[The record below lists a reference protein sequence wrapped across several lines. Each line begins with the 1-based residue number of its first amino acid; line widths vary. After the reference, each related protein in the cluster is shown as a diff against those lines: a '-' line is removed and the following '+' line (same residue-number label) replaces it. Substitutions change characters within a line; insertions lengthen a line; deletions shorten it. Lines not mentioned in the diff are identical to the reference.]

1 MLNGGICQSNILK
14 RVFAKNEKEYRLIL
28 KKYSVL
34 IATIFTSIC
43 CISRKWLKK
52 PYTQGIR
59 TQLNL
64 KSFRNY
70 KLQMQN

>member
-14 RVFAKNEKEYRLIL
+14 RVFAKNEKEYRLNL
-28 KKYSVL
+28 KKVL
-34 IATIFTSIC
+34 LFLLLSAAYIY
-43 CISRKWLKK
+43 RKWLKK

-59 TQLNL
+59 TQSNL